1 MVFDGHK
8 VKKKVA
14 FKVGDGQTRSIS
26 DGVTRFLGSLF
37 TSSAQANRKE
47 AGKAL
52 LESFFRKLSNLDRAP
67 LRGEYNCG
75 YTSDTWYIQSIYFFL
90 SVNNIPSTTIS

>member
-14 FKVGDGQTRSIS
+14 FKVGDRQTRSIS

-37 TSSAQANRKE
+37 ASSAQANRKE

-52 LESFFRKLSNLDRAP
+52 LESFFRELSNFDRAP

-75 YTSDTWYIQSIYFFL
+75 YTSGTWYSPSISFSL
-90 SVNNIPSTTIS
+90 PSTTIS